1 MSDQRPLRQ
10 QRVAGAR
17 RKWGGRLAVVLGFAM
32 LPGLLTP
39 VSFAATPNP
48 LGRPELSAPSTV
60 KVSPFTAKAKAK
72 SEARRVKDEKALR
85 ADRRRAQT
93 DQARTV
99 AWPKAGAAQLTLPTS
114 GTAAATP
121 GALPVTL
128 SAPAPSK
135 GRQAARAASVT
146 VKVLNQKASQ
156 AVGLKGVLLTA
167 TAPAAGGTARLGI
180 DYSAFGSAYGGDWA
194 GRLQVAQMPACALT
208 TPDKAAC
215 RTLTPLHFTNER
227 RHEQLQ
233 ADLTFKSAGTSA
245 GTTGQTM
252 LLALAATSASGAGDH
267 KATPLAA
274 SSTWEAGGSS
284 GSFTWSYPLRVPPAA
299 AGPAPDLTISYDS
312 GSVDGRTAST
322 NNQGTWIGE
331 GFDLTSSYIE
341 RKYGS
346 CDDDGQDGKYDLCW
360 KYENASLVL
369 NGKATELVKDDTSGK
384 WRLKN
389 DDASTVTHSTGAEN
403 GDDDGEYWTVTTG
416 NGTKYVFGLNKL
428 DGAGATDR
436 TESVWTVPVY
446 GDDQGEPGYS
456 SDTSFS
462 GRSKQ
467 QAWRWNLDYVV
478 DTHDN
483 AMTYWYAA
491 DDNYYLKAGTTS
503 TKYTRGGYL
512 KEIRYGQRADKLF
525 SAVPAASDKVVF
537 TPSERCE
544 TSCSELTD
552 STRDHWPDVP
562 FDAICSSGDAC
573 TGNVG
578 PTFFTRKR
586 LTAITTY
593 FWDKTLATPAY
604 APVDAWALT
613 QTYLDPGDTGDASDQ
628 SLWLSQIRH
637 TGKRGTDIAL
647 DPVTFTHT
655 WMTNRVDG
663 NADDILPLTRPRI
676 KKIVSE
682 TGAETQVTYMDPGCL
697 AGQTRPAPDQ
707 NTSRCYPVYWSPNG
721 GPTPQLDWFQK
732 YPVSS
737 VETLD
742 TTGGSQSVIHTYSYS
757 GGGAWHY
764 NDDPMT
770 PQKERTWSIWRGFEK
785 VTHLTGPTGGTQ
797 SKTVTV
803 YLRGMNGDRVLGSD
817 GKTLDPD
824 KRKSVTVSG
833 IKAAEL
839 TDSEQYAGFTRE
851 SVTYDGANEV
861 SGSVNDP
868 WSQRTAT
875 QHKAYADTEA
885 YYVRTGATH
894 GRTRITSAVT
904 PYDRVRTTVTSYD
917 DYGMPIT
924 VDDKGDDSLTGD
936 ETCTRTWYARN
947 DTKGI
952 NSPVSRTRVVSKACG
967 VDDAQLDLPAD
978 STRPGDVIS
987 DTATAYDTTT
997 WTESQTPT
1005 QGEARWTGRV
1015 KGYTTADAPIWQ
1027 KMGTVD
1033 YDDLGRPTTVRDTN
1047 DATKLTTEYDPVA
1060 SGPLTATK
1068 VSDAKTYA
1076 TNTTIDPAWGSPLTI
1091 TDPNSSLTESTY
1103 DSLGRVTATWLPNSS
1118 RAGSKPANY
1127 IYTYKVTSSDVS
1139 WVSTA
1144 TLKGDATG
1152 YNTTYEFFDAVL
1164 RSRQIQTPTPVGGRL
1179 IAQTLY
1185 DARGLAVTTQG
1196 DIYDN
1201 TSAPSSTMGQIDA
1214 GQAPIQTDTTYDGA
1228 GRATQVATKTGTTP
1242 LWTTTSTY
1250 TGDTVTTTAPEG
1262 GQAAAVV
1269 TNALGQTTQRR
1280 EYDAPQAAGAHFT
1293 TTNFTYTPGGQAKTT
1308 IGPDTATWSYTYDLF
1323 GRQITANDPD
1333 KGETDTAYNE
1343 LDQAISISDALVLAG
1358 DASRKLIYEYDELGR
1373 KTKQWTGS
1381 KTDATLAAAWTYDS
1395 VKKGQITD
1403 ATRYV
1408 GGLTG
1413 QAYTSKVTAYD
1424 SMYHVTGNQVLL
1436 PAEDPLVKAGVPS
1449 TLAFTTAYRLDGT
1462 ISQHREP
1469 AVAGLA
1475 TEPMTLT
1482 YNATGQQL
1490 GLKGTT
1496 GYLVA
1501 ATYSPQGDRK
1511 QLTLGLAST
1520 PGKYAYL
1527 NNEYEPGT
1535 RRLARSYV
1543 TDDIHGYMPQELRF
1557 KQDDAGNVRSIFD
1570 ATTLG
1575 GTGKSDNQCFL
1586 YDGNRRM
1593 TEAWT
1598 PTTADCADSGRTT
1611 TNLGGAAPYW
1621 NSYTYKDSG
1630 LRDTSTVHTATSNT
1644 TTTYAYGT
1652 PNGQPHALSTTTVG
1666 STTTGTYAYDKT
1678 GNTTGRPGTQAAQ
1691 TLTWNAESKL
1701 ATSSEPAV
1709 GSKPATGTSYLYD
1722 ANGTLLIRRPTTIDG
1737 ETVLYLGA
1745 TEVHLKTTS
1754 GGTTKTLTG
1763 NRYYTAAGQTIAVR
1777 TATPS
1782 SNTVTFLAGDHHST
1796 MSLALDATTLAITK
1810 RYSTP
1815 FGASR
1820 GTSATTWP
1828 DDKAF
1833 LGAPADTTTGLTHI
1847 GAREYDPAVG
1857 RFLSVDPVLDTAA
1870 AQSLNGYAYANNSPA
1885 TYSDPT
1891 GLDYGCGAGTGA
1903 CIPQNDGTNSNVST
1917 DKDAKPGTNGGLD
1930 SVPVA
1935 VDHPYSHTTL
1945 GDPLPDSCG
1954 DRCGL
1959 YGPQPGGVGG
1969 FIRWMLEGNIC
1980 NPGYPCEAVEINE
1993 LVVPAVPEGPLLGG
2007 CKCGRGIAAGGLNAV
2022 EAEALGAALTGTTVK
2037 SRLGEKY
2044 ETPETGL
2051 LSKLIN
2057 PQKGMANCRG
2067 CSLALDRLLSGK
2079 GVPSPR
2085 GIRGWMERGGLDTIE
2100 ANYPGR
2106 KFRDMSF
2113 YWVIRTVRQAG
2124 PGARGIVFGADKRG
2138 GHVFNVV
2145 NQDGRVVFLDAQIP
2159 QGAQHA
2165 ATWDSYQFL
2174 RTD

>member
-1 MSDQRPLRQ
+1 MSVLRPLMYRRAAKVRRQ
-10 QRVAGAR
+10 
-17 RKWGGRLAVVLGFAM
+17 WGNRLAAVVGFAM

-39 VSFAATPNP
+39 IAFASVSKP

-60 KVSPFTAKAKAK
+60 KVTPFTAEAKTKAA
-72 SEARRVKDEKALR
+72 ARRAKDEKALN
-85 ADRRRAQT
+85 ADHRRAQD

-99 AWPKAGAAQLTLPTS
+99 TWPKAGTAQLTVPAS
-114 GTAAATP
+114 GVKIAAP
-121 GALPVTL
+121 GSLPVTL
-128 SAPAPSK
+128 SVPHAGSK
-135 GRQAARAASVT
+135 GRPAVRAASVT
-146 VKVLNQKASQ
+146 VKVLDQKASQ

-180 DYSAFGSAYGGDWA
+180 DYSAFSSAYGGDWA

-227 RHEQLQ
+227 RQERLQ
-233 ADLTFKSAGTSA
+233 ADLAFDSTGTSA
-245 GTTGQTM
+245 AATGQTM

-274 SSTWEAGGSS
+274 SSTWEAGGNS

-341 RKYGS
+341 RKYGT
-346 CDDDGQDGKYDLCW
+346 CDDDGQDGKYDMCW

-369 NGKATELVKDDTSGK
+369 NGKATELVKDDTSHK

-389 DDASTVTHSTGAEN
+389 DDASTVTHSTGADN

-416 NGTKYVFGLNKL
+416 DGTQYVFGLNKL
-428 DGAGATDR
+428 DGAGASDR

-446 GDDQGEPGYS
+446 GDDEGEPGYS

-491 DDNYYLKAGTTS
+491 EDNYYLRAGTTS
-503 TKYTRGGYL
+503 SKYTRGGYL
-512 KEIRYGQRADKLF
+512 KEIRYGQRAGKLF

-544 TSCSELTD
+544 TSCGELTD

-562 FDAICSSGDAC
+562 FDAICASGDAC

-586 LTAITTY
+586 LTAVTTY
-593 FWDKTLATPAY
+593 FWDKTLATPDY

-613 QTYLDPGDTGDASDQ
+613 QSYLKPGDASDQ
-628 SLWLSQIRH
+628 ALWLDQIRH

-647 DPVTFTHT
+647 DPVTFTPT
-655 WMTNRVDG
+655 WMANRVDG
-663 NADDILPLTRPRI
+663 DADDILPLSRPRI
-676 KKIVSE
+676 KKILSE

-697 AGQTRPAPDQ
+697 ATEIRPAPDQ

-737 VETLD
+737 VTTGD
-742 TTGGSQSVIHTYSYS
+742 TTGGSESVTHTYSYS

-770 PQKERTWSIWRGFEK
+770 PEKERTWSIWRGFEK
-785 VTHLTGPTGGTQ
+785 VTHLTGPASGTQ

-817 GKTLDPD
+817 GKTPDRD

-875 QHKAYADTEA
+875 QHKSYADTES

-894 GRTRITSAVT
+894 GRTRISSGVT
-904 PYDRVRTTVTSYD
+904 PYDRVRTTVTTYD
-917 DYGMPIT
+917 GYGMPIT

-947 DTKGI
+947 DIKGI
-952 NSPVSRTRVVSKACG
+952 NSPVARSRVVAKACG
-967 VDDAQLDLPAD
+967 VADAQLDLPAD

-987 DTATAYDTTT
+987 DTAAAYDTTT
-997 WTESQTPT
+997 WTEDQTPT
-1005 QGEARWTGRV
+1005 QGEARWTGRA

-1033 YDDLGRPTTVRDTN
+1033 YDDLGRPTTVKDTN

-1076 TNTTIDPAWGSPLTI
+1076 TNTTINPAWGSPLKV
-1091 TDPNSSLTESTY
+1091 TDPNNSVTESTY
-1103 DSLGRVTATWLPNSS
+1103 DSLGRVTANWLPNSS

-1127 IYTYKVTSSDVS
+1127 VYTYKVISSDVS

-1144 TLKGDATG
+1144 ALKGDATG
-1152 YNTTYEFFDAVL
+1152 YNTTYEFFDAAL
-1164 RSRQIQTPTPVGGRL
+1164 RFRQIQTPTPTGGRL

-1250 TGDTVTTTAPEG
+1250 TGDTVTTTAPTG

-1280 EYDAPQAAGAHFT
+1280 EYDAPQVANAHYT
-1293 TTNFTYTPGGQAKTT
+1293 TTSFTYTPGGQAKTIT
-1308 IGPDTATWSYTYDLF
+1308 GPDTSAWSYTYDLF
-1323 GRQITANDPD
+1323 GRQITATDPD
-1333 KGETDTAYNE
+1333 KGKTDTAYNE
-1343 LDQAISISDALVLAG
+1343 LDQVISTSDALVLAG

-1395 VKKGQITD
+1395 IKKGQLTD

-1413 QAYTSKVTAYD
+1413 QAYTNRVTAYD
-1424 SMYHVTGNQVLL
+1424 SMYHVTGNQLLL
-1436 PAEDPLVKAGVPS
+1436 PAEDPLVKAGVLSP
-1449 TLAFTTAYRLDGT
+1449 LAFTTAYRLDGT

-1475 TEPMTLT
+1475 TEQQSFT
-1482 YNATGQQL
+1482 YNATGQQV

-1586 YDGNRRM
+1586 YDGYRRV

-1611 TNLGGAAPYW
+1611 ANLGGAAPYW

-1630 LRDTSTVHTATSNT
+1630 LRDTSTVHTSTSNT
-1644 TTTYAYGT
+1644 TTKYGYGT
-1652 PNGQPHALSTTTVG
+1652 ANGQPHALSSTTVG
-1666 STTTGTYAYDKT
+1666 STTTGSYAYDKT

-1691 TLTWNAESKL
+1691 TMTWNPEGKL
-1701 ATSSEPAV
+1701 ATSSEPAA

-1722 ANGTLLIRRPTTIDG
+1722 ANGTLFIRRPTTTDG

-1782 SNTVTFLAGDHHST
+1782 SNTVTFLAGDHHGT

-1820 GTSATTWP
+1820 GTSVTTWP

-1833 LGAPADTTTGLTHI
+1833 LGAPADTTTGLAHI
-1847 GAREYDPAVG
+1847 GAREYDPTTG
-1857 RFLSVDPVLDTAA
+1857 RFLSVDPLLDITA
-1870 AQSLNGYAYANNSPA
+1870 AQSLNGYTYANNSPA
-1885 TYSDPT
+1885 TMSDPT
-1891 GLDYGCGAGTGA
+1891 GLATACADFCQPGDVTSDLEGTRGSPKPAGTHETYNAQGHRTRRSTSGTAAADSTGNVGSNSEGLTLDDDTYDRLRSYYGYSGSAELTDADYAAWIDNAPEGEAENIIEFHKCVVSGKAASSCLADLDGVGRGFLSDDTEQLLDEISVLAGEVAFGAQIYGAGCAAATGPETAGAGAAA
-1903 CIPQNDGTNSNVST
+1903 CVAAAESVTTIALYVGASMQTLTVVNAWAKGDTG
-1917 DKDAKPGTNGGLD
+1917 DAVMRSL
-1930 SVPVA
+1930 A
-1935 VDHPYSHTTL
+1935 
-1945 GDPLPDSCG
+1945 
-1954 DRCGL
+1954 
-1959 YGPQPGGVGG
+1959 
-1969 FIRWMLEGNIC
+1969 I
-1980 NPGYPCEAVEINE
+1980 
-1993 LVVPAVPEGPLLGG
+1993 
-2007 CKCGRGIAAGGLNAV
+2007 AGGYGILRS
-2022 EAEALGAALTGTTVK
+2022 GAIANGVAKAGSAAWSGIK
-2037 SRLGEKY
+2037 SRVG
-2044 ETPETGL
+2044 
-2051 LSKLIN
+2051 
-2057 PQKGMANCRG
+2057 
-2067 CSLALDRLLSGK
+2067 
-2079 GVPSPR
+2079 
-2085 GIRGWMERGGLDTIE
+2085 
-2100 ANYPGR
+2100 
-2106 KFRDMSF
+2106 F
-2113 YWVIRTVRQAG
+2113 
-2124 PGARGIVFGADKRG
+2124 
-2138 GHVFNVV
+2138 
-2145 NQDGRVVFLDAQIP
+2145 
-2159 QGAQHA
+2159 
-2165 ATWDSYQFL
+2165 
-2174 RTD
+2174 